1 MLASEIILQFLTKVK
16 DGVIEDASSKN
27 QKIPVSSFRVE
38 VEGNG
43 GKFWTAH
50 YMQYLIYGRPPGGM
64 PPLEPIAEWAEK
76 NIRNPVR
83 ENKDGTFSFIP
94 YESLAFAI
102 AKKIQERGTEI
113 WEGKR
118 EGVDLLGVMESNMP
132 QFLKDL
138 AANEAAQI
146 ATNLRNA
153 IR

>member
-1 MLASEIILQFLTKVK
+1 MLASEVILQFLTKVEEGII
-16 DGVIEDASSKN
+16 DDAATKN
-27 QKIPVSSFRVE
+27 QKIPVSSFRLE
-38 VEGNG
+38 VSENG
-43 GKFWTAH
+43 GKFWAAH

-76 NIRNPVR
+76 NISRPVR

-118 EGVDLLGVMESNMP
+118 EGIDLLGIMESNMP

-138 AANEAAQI
+138 ASNEAAEI
-146 ATNLRNA
+146 ATSLRNA